1 MFLQSSD
8 ISDGAREA
16 APTDS
21 RVVEHGGQDEQDVV
35 GPVLPVV
42 RHLELLHHQD
52 VQVSGA
58 LHGVENVEQAVLL
71 APRGRGEDRTL

>member
-1 MFLQSSD
+1 M
-8 ISDGAREA
+8 
-16 APTDS
+16 
-21 RVVEHGGQDEQDVV
+21 V

-42 RHLELLHHQD
+42 GHLELLDHQN

-71 APRGRGEDRTL
+71 ASGGRGEDRTL